1 MPANHGS
8 GLQITNQPA
17 NAAVSTGGSSAY
29 LNATLTARASGSPTP
44 VVQWYS
50 AATPGDWTPVKG
62 ATRPRL
68 VVSANT
74 LSGLVVQY
82 AATFTNSKGS
92 VTTRAASVYE
102 VMYGKEW
109 AGYVDVASGSR
120 QFSSVSGSWTV
131 PTVTCSATTTEE
143 SSWVGIDGSTN
154 STVEQAGTIEQC
166 LDGTPS
172 YNAFYEMWGDA
183 ALNGG
188 LEVFLPSASDPV
200 APGDAVSA
208 TVSLANGQWVYT
220 VDDTTAGWSSSNPVA
235 QPVPPP
241 AQSSAEWI
249 VEAPQICLDLCKT
262 ATLAETTPVTFA
274 SASATLSGATGTVS
288 SWPTQAEAI
297 ENTTQALDQVSALDP
312 TGASFTVTYS
322 GGSG

>member
-8 GLQITNQPA
+8 GLRITDQPT
-17 NAAVSTGGSSAY
+17 NAAVSTGSS
-29 LNATLTARASGSPTP
+29 S
-44 VVQWYS
+44 
-50 AATPGDWTPVKG
+50 ATPGDWTPVKG
-62 ATRPRL
+62 ATSRSL

-74 LSGLVVQY
+74 MSGLVVQY

-102 VMYGKEW
+102 VMYGQKW
-109 AGYVDVASGSR
+109 AGYIDVTRGAR
-120 QFSSVSGSWTV
+120 QFSTVSGTWTI
-131 PTVTCSATTTEE
+131 PTATCGATTAEE
-143 SSWVGIDGSTN
+143 SIWVGIDGWTISK
-154 STVEQAGTIEQC
+154 VEQVGTFVQC
-166 LDGTPS
+166 LDGLPS
-172 YNAFYEMWGDA
+172 YYAYYEMWGNA

-188 LEVFLPSASDPV
+188 LEVFLPTASDPV

-208 TVSLANGQWVYT
+208 TVSLANGQWVFT
-220 VDDTTAGWSSSNPVA
+220 VDDTTAGWSSSNNVV

-249 VEAPQICLDLCKT
+249 VEAPLICVDLCKT

-274 SASATLSGATGTVS
+274 SARATQSGETGTVS
-288 SWPTQAEAI
+288 SWPTQAVAI